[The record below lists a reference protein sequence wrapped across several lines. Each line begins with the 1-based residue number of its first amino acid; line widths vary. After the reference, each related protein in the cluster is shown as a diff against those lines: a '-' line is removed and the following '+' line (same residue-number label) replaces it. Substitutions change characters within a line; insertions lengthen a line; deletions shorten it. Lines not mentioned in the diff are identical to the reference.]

1 MKKTILV
8 AMFATTLFACS
19 TPQATSTN
27 NTEDV
32 GMAEFKENR
41 KVVEAGFKAFAKN
54 DLEEFATYFADT
66 SKFYGPG
73 INDTVALT
81 KTQLVERL
89 TNFHKILK
97 NIYPDIQLIVPG
109 LDTATLKPDGGVRTY
124 VKWQSESAVNGAKFN
139 QKFYAVYKFNKDHKV
154 IETDEFFDIS
164 GVIKAATEPK
174 K

>member
-8 AMFATTLFACS
+8 ALFATTLFACT

-27 NTEDV
+27 NADDAS
-32 GMAEFKENR
+32 MADFQENK
-41 KVVEAGFKAFAKN
+41 KVVEAGFTAFAKN
-54 DLEEFATYFADT
+54 DLVEFATYFADT

-73 INDTVALT
+73 IYDTVALT
-81 KTQLVERL
+81 KTQLIERL

-139 QKFYAVYKFNKDHKV
+139 QKFYAVYKFNKDHKIV
-154 IETDEFFDIS
+154 YAEEFLDVS
-164 GVIKAATEPK
+164 GLVAAATAPK